1 MEFLSF
7 SSELGL
13 LRFDVVV
20 DVWPE
25 HESLC
30 GRLGCLDVDHKR
42 PVLERLPRHQVDR
55 AGRRIRQIFLQ
66 IPVLHG
72 KFSIQEN

>member
-1 MEFLSF
+1 
-7 SSELGL
+7 
-13 LRFDVVV
+13 
-20 DVWPE
+20 
-25 HESLC
+25 
-30 GRLGCLDVDHKR
+30 
-42 PVLERLPRHQVDR
+42 VLERLPRHQVDR